1 MIPISFNAKR
11 FFEQVFI
18 LSQKFIYFTPHCFLF
33 HSEHVVVA
41 IAIIVGVVVAAV
53 VVVDVAVVVA
63 VVVVDVDVVVVVV
76 VIVTDF
82 FDTMHQDSKQHLRKN
97 GDKSRKSKF

>member
-1 MIPISFNAKR
+1 MSFNAKR

-18 LSQKFIYFTPHCFLF
+18 LCQKFIYFTPHCFIF

-41 IAIIVGVVVAAV
+41 IAIIVGVVVTAV
-53 VVVDVAVVVA
+53 VVVDVA
-63 VVVVDVDVVVVVV
+63 VVV

>member
-1 MIPISFNAKR
+1 MSFNAKR

-18 LSQKFIYFTPHCFLF
+18 LCQKFIYFTPHCFIF

-41 IAIIVGVVVAAV
+41 IAIIVGVVVD
-53 VVVDVAVVVA
+53 DVA
-63 VVVVDVDVVVVVV
+63 VVV

>member
-1 MIPISFNAKR
+1 MSFNAKR

-18 LSQKFIYFTPHCFLF
+18 LCQKFIYFTPHCFIF

-76 VIVTDF
+76 VVIVTDF

>member
-1 MIPISFNAKR
+1 MCP
-11 FFEQVFI
+11 
-18 LSQKFIYFTPHCFLF
+18 KFIYFTPHCFIF

-41 IAIIVGVVVAAV
+41 IAIIVGVVVD
-53 VVVDVAVVVA
+53 DVA
-63 VVVVDVDVVVVVV
+63 VVV

>member
-1 MIPISFNAKR
+1 MSFDAKR

-18 LSQKFIYFTPHCFLF
+18 LCQKFIYFTPHWFIF

-41 IAIIVGVVVAAV
+41 IAIIVGVVVTAV
-53 VVVDVAVVVA
+53 VVVDVAVVVVA
-63 VVVVDVDVVVVVV
+63 